1 MFSKE
6 SARHA
11 DACRF
16 CWMCRHIC
24 PVAGSTGN
32 EGWTPRVRGLMISM
46 IERGMP
52 YDSEIA
58 EAMYHCT
65 LCDACA
71 NDCATGYKPS
81 QFIRE
86 ARTLAVVENIAP
98 AEVVELI
105 DRISVTKSI
114 FGEHS
119 ENELDALAAA
129 LPEKAEVLLYA
140 GQTARELKPDYA
152 LNVVELLKKS
162 GTDFTML
169 KAEPE
174 SGAYLGE
181 LVGYVGEVQSA
192 ATELAARIAA
202 TGARTLVVLNPADA
216 VVFRGEYSQW
226 GLLKGIEVVTATAF
240 FAGLIRDGRLK
251 PQPCALK
258 AALHEPVK
266 LTRGLDEE
274 EPFKAL
280 AAAAGIEETQLF
292 LHGKMSRC
300 VGTVP
305 FELYAPEVVREMV
318 AVRCDD
324 ALRLGCDTIVTA
336 SPDDCMIMDKYAPDG
351 VRVMDIYDILNK
363 TC

>member
-6 SARHA
+6 SARQA

-32 EGWTPRVRGLMISM
+32 EGWTPRVRGLMVSM
-46 IERGMP
+46 VERGMP

-58 EAMYHCT
+58 EAMYRCT

-98 AEVVELI
+98 PKVMELI
-105 DRISVTKSI
+105 DRISEKRSI

-119 ENELDALAAA
+119 ENQLDPLIAA
-129 LPEKAEVLLYA
+129 LPERAELLLYA
-140 GQTARELKPDYA
+140 GQTARELEPGYA
-152 LNVVELLKKS
+152 MNAVQLLKKA
-162 GTDFTML
+162 GVDFTML
-169 KAEPE
+169 KTEPE

-181 LVGYVGEVQSA
+181 LMGYVGEVQSA
-192 ATELAARIAA
+192 AMELAAMIAA
-202 TGARTLVVLNPADA
+202 TGARTLVALNPADV
-216 VVFRGEYSQW
+216 VVFRNEYSQW

-266 LTRGLDEE
+266 LTRSLDEE
-274 EPFKAL
+274 EPFRAL
-280 AAAAGIEETQLF
+280 AAAIGTEETQLL

-300 VGTVP
+300 IGTVP
-305 FELYAPEVVREMV
+305 FQLYAPEVVREMV

-324 ALRLGCDTIVTA
+324 AVRLGCDIIVTA
-336 SPDDCMIMDKYAPDG
+336 SPDDFMLMRKYAPNG
-351 VRVMDIYDILNK
+351 VHIEDIYNILNS
-363 TC
+363 CC